1 MPARLLTVV
10 RRLLSFA
17 AGSSVGLVIDL
28 GGFFLL
34 VSAGVVPWLANAISS
49 SAAVTAVYLLVTR
62 YAFGTVRQL
71 RTYVAFVAWY
81 AFVIVVSSTS
91 IQLLQRVDERRPVPL
106 EARVDPD
113 HLRGELLLQPD
124 PVPEA
129 DARRPALAGLNRGIG
144 RQRPGASTRRPA
156 PVAASASRSS

>member
-34 VSAGVVPWLANAISS
+34 VSAGVTPWVANCISS
-49 SAAVTAVYLLVTR
+49 SSAVTAVYLLVTR
-62 YAFGTVRQL
+62 YAFSAVRRV

-81 AFVIVVSSTS
+81 AFVIAVSSTS
-91 IQLLQRVDERRPVPL
+91 IQLLTAATGIDPFLLKLASIPITFAANFCFSLVLFRDTRATLSAGVPRP
-106 EARVDPD
+106 
-113 HLRGELLLQPD
+113 
-124 PVPEA
+124 PVRL
-129 DARRPALAGLNRGIG
+129 ARRPRPSG
-144 RQRPGASTRRPA
+144 RRK
-156 PVAASASRSS
+156 